1 MSKDN
6 VDTNKL
12 TKTNQVKCQA
22 HLNVKNIILNKLTKT
37 NQVECHAHS
46 PLPDIATAIFG
57 PANWVTDLIEVI
69 INKQTNKLS

>member
-6 VDTNKL
+6 VDT
-12 TKTNQVKCQA
+12 
-22 HLNVKNIILNKLTKT
+22 NKLTKT

-69 INKQTNKLS
+69 TIVMILITIQM

>member
-6 VDTNKL
+6 VDT
-12 TKTNQVKCQA
+12 
-22 HLNVKNIILNKLTKT
+22 NKLTKT

-69 INKQTNKLS
+69 INKQTNYHKQTNKQRNRLTG